1 MADMVKL
8 SGVDITRKR
17 KGLLVTPE
25 LCTGCRGCQ
34 VACKEWNKLPADRT
48 KNTGS
53 YENPPDLN
61 ANTWTK
67 IKFVEKKKGQEWLF
81 IRQLCLHC
89 GDPGCLRICPAPG
102 AIGKTREGAV
112 VFNKAKCIGCKLC
125 TVGCPFDI
133 PRFDKNTKISKCHL
147 CFDRIPAGLE
157 PLCSKTCPTDAITYG
172 NWDGLVANAKAM
184 GYKSVYGEK
193 SLSGLG
199 VLYAF
204 KEAPEYYGFQG
215 SPGIPGTV
223 SFWQNVIKPLTAIG
237 VGASVAG
244 AFIHYLSIGP
254 DEVTDEGGVE
264 Q

>member
-1 MADMVKL
+1 MANMEKL
-8 SGVDITRKR
+8 SGVDVVKR

-34 VACKEWNKLPADRT
+34 VACKEWNKLPATRT
-48 KNTGS
+48 KNTGT

-61 ANTWTK
+61 DNTWTK
-67 IKFVEKKKGQEWLF
+67 IKFVEKKKGKEWLF
-81 IRQLCLHC
+81 ISQRCLHC

-102 AIGKTREGAV
+102 AIGVTKEGAV

-133 PRFDKNTKISKCHL
+133 PRFDKNTKIAKCHM

-172 NWDGLVANAKAM
+172 NWDGLVTKAKAM

-215 SPGIPGTV
+215 SPGLPGTV
-223 SFWQNVIKPLTAIG
+223 SFWRNVLKPLTAIG

-244 AFIHYLSIGP
+244 AFVHYLSMGP
-254 DEVTDEGGVE
+254 DEVEEEGGD
-264 Q
+264 QQ

>member
-8 SGVDITRKR
+8 SGVDVTRKR
-17 KGLLVTPE
+17 KGLLVTPD

-34 VACKEWNKLPADRT
+34 VACKEWNKLPAERT
-48 KNTGS
+48 KNSGT

-61 ANTWTK
+61 SNTWNRIRFDESK
-67 IKFVEKKKGQEWLF
+67 QGKWLF
-81 IRQLCLHC
+81 ISQRCMHC

-112 VFNKAKCIGCKLC
+112 VYNKAKCIGCKLC
-125 TVGCPFDI
+125 SVGCPFDI

-157 PLCSKTCPTDAITYG
+157 PLCSKTCPTDSITYG
-172 NWDGLVANAKAM
+172 DRDALIAKGKGM
-184 GYKSVYGEK
+184 GKTVYGEK
-193 SLSGLG
+193 SLAGLG
-199 VLYAF
+199 VMFALS
-204 KEAPEYYGFQG
+204 EEPGYYGLPG

-244 AFIHYLSIGP
+244 AFIHYLSVGP